1 MHKVIGCINAENTCR
16 LAHIGHAF
24 QNATLAQPSIAREV
38 APYATLFDEVRHRMP
53 YPSAPETYEGEIATV
68 MIAPEKR
75 SQRNRP

>member
-16 LAHIGHAF
+16 FAHIGHAF
-24 QNATLAQPSIAREV
+24 QNVTLAQPSITREV

-53 YPSAPETYEGEIATV
+53 YPSAPETYEGEMATV
-68 MIAPEKR
+68 MIVPEMR